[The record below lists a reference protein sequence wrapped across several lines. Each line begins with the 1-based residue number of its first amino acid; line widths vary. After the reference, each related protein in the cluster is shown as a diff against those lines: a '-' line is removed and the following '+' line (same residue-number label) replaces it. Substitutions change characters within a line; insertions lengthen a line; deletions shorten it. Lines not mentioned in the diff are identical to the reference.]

1 MKPTIAIFLLAAGLL
16 ASRSTEASA
25 PRIADEKA
33 LALLSAELMTAVAKK
48 DRNAL
53 EILVADDFILQIPGD
68 TDAQL
73 TRRAEW
79 IANAVQMDWADFHHE
94 NLVARVHGNQATVSS
109 RLHFRVAPYPFALD
123 AGVVDTW
130 ERRGADWQ
138 ITRRYLGQSNAQQRL
153 AFIFGVLATA
163 LAAAVA
169 YAVVRLTR
177 RSRRRVT

>member
-1 MKPTIAIFLLAAGLL
+1 MKPRIAIFLLAAGLL
-16 ASRSTEASA
+16 SSGSADASA
-25 PRIADEKA
+25 PRIADETT
-33 LALLSAELMTAVAKK
+33 LASLSAELMAAVARK
-48 DRNAL
+48 DRSAL
-53 EILVADDFILQIPGD
+53 EDLVADDFVLQVPGD

-79 IANAVQMDWADFHHE
+79 IENAVQMDWADFRHE

-109 RLHFRVAPYPFALD
+109 RLHFTVAPYPFGLD

-138 ITRRYLGQSNAQQRL
+138 ITRRYLGQSNAQERL
-153 AFIFGVLATA
+153 AFVFGVLAA
-163 LAAAVA
+163 GLAAVVA
-169 YAVVRLTR
+169 YAVARLAR